1 MKQGI
6 KMRAMSVVKVVLL
19 AGAVAAMSLS
29 GASAKG
35 MKQLPPGACAFQK
48 VAIANNSF
56 CSFACDPATNWCSQQ
71 LCANGTLTKVV
82 PCYGSFCTQKCG
94 G

>member
-1 MKQGI
+1 MGV
-6 KMRAMSVVKVVLL
+6 MSVVKAAVLV
-19 AGAVAAMSLS
+19 GAMAAVSLS
-29 GASAKG
+29 GAAAKG

-56 CSFACDPATNWCSQQ
+56 CSFDCNPANNWCSQQ
-71 LCANGTLTKVV
+71 LCSNGTLTKVV
-82 PCYGSFCTQKCG
+82 PCYGSFCSQKCG